1 MHLIYNGIWEE
12 KKDALVWV
20 YHPYGADGSSEKTD
34 FILEGGV
41 C

>member
-1 MHLIYNGIWEE
+1 MGYGRG
-12 KKDALVWV
+12 KKDAFVWV